1 MKVSLHF
8 YCDML
13 IWLKKAENNSTKE
26 RGRIMSPVSI
36 IRWVALAIAVVAAF
50 VAIPYGGLAL
60 VVLGAALGFMGV
72 SSDDRVMYL
81 VGAVA
86 LAQVAGALGA
96 IPAVGGYITDI
107 MTNFSTVWNAGAAA
121 VILVMIKERVMS

>member
-1 MKVSLHF
+1 
-8 YCDML
+8 
-13 IWLKKAENNSTKE
+13 
-26 RGRIMSPVSI
+26 MSPVSI
-36 IRWVALAIAVVAAF
+36 IRWVALAVAVVAAF
-50 VAIPYGGLAL
+50 VAIPYGGLVM

-107 MTNFSTVWNAGAAA
+107 MTNFSAIWNAGAAA